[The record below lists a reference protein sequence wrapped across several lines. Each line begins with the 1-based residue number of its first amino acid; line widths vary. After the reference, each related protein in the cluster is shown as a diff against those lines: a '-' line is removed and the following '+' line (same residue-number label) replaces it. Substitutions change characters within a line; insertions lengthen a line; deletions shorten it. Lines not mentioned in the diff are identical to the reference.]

1 VSKTDDDLLQ
11 LLRRFAQEQV
21 EYVLVGGHAVRLN
34 GYVRGT
40 EDIDILL
47 PSSIDNGRKVIRA
60 LDYLP
65 TSAELDPA
73 WFEVDPQEPDN
84 IRVWDEVVIDLLFAA
99 NGENYQSLQSHIRQ
113 VEVEGTPVRVLD
125 IEGLMKTKTDYREK
139 DIIDKAVLRRIA
151 QGLSPE

>member
-11 LLRRFAQEQV
+11 LLKRFAQEQV

-139 DIIDKAVLRRIA
+139 DIIDKTVLRRIA